1 MEEVQKEDE
10 WSVTEKSNTAA
21 AGARTESKA
30 WQLTVSTQNLFRA
43 THVNPIKPV
52 CRINQPS

>member
-1 MEEVQKEDE
+1 MQKEDE

-30 WQLTVSTQNLFRA
+30 WQLTVSMQNLFRA